1 MSHWIAYFIEKDPP
15 VSFPVSGSRKE
26 SFRQHSV
33 GRPTS
38 YLMPTIFINSCSWT
52 PQIKRRMIEINQF
65 LIRRHH
71 PHTLEPWGQCTAF
84 HFLLINSV
92 FFSLRESRRWHSKF
106 FKLRKVM
113 LQCCLACLFKR
124 PKKKRNR
131 RKRCAS
137 HVAGNTFTKMHTV
150 PAMHY
155 RPLSAQKL
163 LFSSSTHREEVKN
176 TREYNP
182 INCYV

>member
-92 FFSLRESRRWHSKF
+92 LFSLRESQRWHSKF

-124 PKKKRNR
+124 PKKKGIEGNAALHTLRAIHSQRCTLCLQCITDRCLHRNCCFLPPHIE
-131 RKRCAS
+131 K
-137 HVAGNTFTKMHTV
+137 K
-150 PAMHY
+150 
-155 RPLSAQKL
+155 
-163 LFSSSTHREEVKN
+163 
-176 TREYNP
+176 
-182 INCYV
+182 

>member
-124 PKKKRNR
+124 PKKKKELKETLHFTR
-131 RKRCAS
+131 RGQYIHKDAHCACNALQTA
-137 HVAGNTFTKMHTV
+137 VCTEIAVFCLHT
-150 PAMHY
+150 
-155 RPLSAQKL
+155 
-163 LFSSSTHREEVKN
+163 
-176 TREYNP
+176 
-182 INCYV
+182 